1 MDLLARIGKEWEADW
16 RPQAMALGLVKASL
30 SGQAKHKFGSGVADD
45 LGRRLYGVLDMEQL
59 ALVGDW
65 IIDCDTGEA
74 LLARVEDLEAT
85 AA

>member
-1 MDLLARIGKEWEADW
+1 
-16 RPQAMALGLVKASL
+16 MALGLVKALL
-30 SGQAKHKFGSGVADD
+30 SRQAEHKFGSGVAAE

-74 LLARVEDLEAT
+74 LLAGVEDREAT